1 MGEEIV
7 DRSYRVKPRSIY
19 YVQPAPV
26 YAPPSPSFGLCSSW
40 KPDLRV
46 YGPGSMDDLI
56 MALDKEILEGLVRK
70 VA

>member
-19 YVQPAPV
+19 YVQPALV
-26 YAPPSPSFGLCSSW
+26 YVPPSPSFGLCCSW
-40 KPDLRV
+40 KPDLRFF
-46 YGPGSMDDLI
+46 GPGIDEKLQEVVRQFTDGI
-56 MALDKEILEGLVRK
+56 ARK